1 MYDQGQQPSDGW
13 GAPRS
18 RSGQPPEGQAPQYGQ
33 APQFGQQPQQPQHPY
48 MPYQPP
54 QPPKKGKKGRIV
66 LFSILGLFLLIVIA
80 GIAGG
85 NTSSGS
91 AAVSTSTTVA
101 AAPTTTPAK
110 AVAQATTQAP
120 ATTQAAP
127 AKKVV
132 LTVEGNGINSTK
144 SFTISSGDY
153 SVAYTYDCS
162 NFGTSGNFIADVQQS
177 GNDLFDDPVANTMG
191 DKGRDTTYLH
201 DGPGTFYLSVNSECS
216 WTVKVTD
223 GDNG

>member
-1 MYDQGQQPSDGW
+1 M
-13 GAPRS
+13 
-18 RSGQPPEGQAPQYGQ
+18 
-33 APQFGQQPQQPQHPY
+33 
-48 MPYQPP
+48 
-54 QPPKKGKKGRIV
+54 
-66 LFSILGLFLLIVIA
+66 LFSILGVFLLIVIA

-85 NTSSGS
+85 NKSSGS
-91 AAVSTSTTVA
+91 TAASSPTTGAAEPTTA
-101 AAPTTTPAK
+101 AATAP
-110 AVAQATTQAP
+110 VQATTQAP

-127 AKKVV
+127 TKKVV
-132 LTVEGNGINSTK
+132 LSVQGNGIKSTK

-162 NFGTSGNFIADVQQS
+162 NFGSSGNFIADVQQS
-177 GNDLFDDPVANTMG
+177 GNNLLDDPVANTLG
-191 DKGRDTTYLH
+191 DKGSDTTYLH